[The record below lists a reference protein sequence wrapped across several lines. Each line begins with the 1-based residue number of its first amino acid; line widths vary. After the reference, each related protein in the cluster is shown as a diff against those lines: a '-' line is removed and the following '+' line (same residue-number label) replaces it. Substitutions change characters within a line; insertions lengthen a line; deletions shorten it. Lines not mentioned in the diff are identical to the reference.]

1 MTTAQRIKGQEAT
14 IIITSDSIVQDT
26 LTDIHNFNVEFE
38 GEIKSQGYLGE
49 KTDRKDDVY
58 HGVKFDFEMHTHTQ
72 DWLRFLVAVHDRMKR
87 IDPTLVVN
95 ITCDLLYPNL
105 DNPSLFIP
113 DAKFGPTPLGVAGRT
128 EYANVKIQGEA
139 DDYDVQFS

>member
-1 MTTAQRIKGQEAT
+1 MTAQRIKGQEAT
-14 IIITSDSIVQDT
+14 IIITRDDVVEDT

-49 KTDRKDDVY
+49 KTNRKDDVFN
-58 HGVKFDFEMHTHTQ
+58 GVKCDFEMHTHTQ
-72 DWLRFLVAVHDRMKR
+72 DWLRFLIAIHDRMKR
-87 IDPTLVVN
+87 NDPTLVVN

-105 DNPSLFIP
+105 DNPSIFVP
-113 DAKFGPTPLGVAGRT
+113 DAKFGPAPFGLAGRT
-128 EYANVKIQGEA
+128 EYGNVKIQGEA